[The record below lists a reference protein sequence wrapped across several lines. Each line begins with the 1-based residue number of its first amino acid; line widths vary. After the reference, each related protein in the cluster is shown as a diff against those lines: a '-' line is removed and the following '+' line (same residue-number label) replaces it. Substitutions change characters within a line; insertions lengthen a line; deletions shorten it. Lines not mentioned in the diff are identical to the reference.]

1 MFSSCEKRYKT
12 YNWNLFLSGR
22 QTKPDINTSILLKK
36 IAMAITFHLP
46 PWLPLC
52 LKWLRCYHNNRAEKT
67 LVNFTPI
74 ECLAVH
80 HVNPLSKICQK
91 CPCTVTET
99 IQQPLQLQSL
109 PGWHTKN
116 TGLSY
121 LFCKMFT
128 SISGLVWRLVRFKS
142 QFNGLSHFSDAENK
156 HCPCSWF
163 WRPYPLS

>member
-1 MFSSCEKRYKT
+1 MNEGNACFHHVKSV
-12 YNWNLFLSGR
+12 
-22 QTKPDINTSILLKK
+22 TKPITEIYSYLAAKPNLISIQIFLQKK

-52 LKWLRCYHNNRAEKT
+52 LKWLRCYHNYRAEKT

-109 PGWHTKN
+109 PGWHMKN

-121 LFCKMFT
+121 LFCKMPGL
-128 SISGLVWRLVRFKS
+128 ISGLVWRLVRFKS

-156 HCPCSWF
+156 NFPCS
-163 WRPYPLS
+163 